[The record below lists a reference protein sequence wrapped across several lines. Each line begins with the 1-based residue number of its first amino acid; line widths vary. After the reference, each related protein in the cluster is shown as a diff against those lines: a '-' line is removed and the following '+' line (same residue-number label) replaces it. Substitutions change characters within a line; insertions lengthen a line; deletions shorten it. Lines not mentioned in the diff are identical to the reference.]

1 MKGDVIS
8 RHFLMP
14 WFQKDSL
21 DTIGFR
27 TFRTFRGGRGSQKK
41 IVDFGDICVFFLLL
55 EMVKITFHIFHLF

>member
-27 TFRTFRGGRGSQKK
+27 TFRTFRGGGVLKRKSW
-41 IVDFGDICVFFLLL
+41 ILVIFVFFSY
-55 EMVKITFHIFHLF
+55 F